1 MAYAAGQI
9 HRNGCKN
16 THTLTPLFGIGVQ
29 AILLLALR
37 CLFSFSTAVTKTG
50 FAFLWRTGENEY
62 RQKAFQSHTR
72 KCGCR
77 YPGGFQRRAG
87 EACLWHTILL
97 ARSSVLYL
105 LLRPNKAIRS
115 CGRACAVTSTD
126 DLVPPFP
133 NETRFA
139 GLSFGEGVGSEC
151 GMQWSMSFRRN
162 KRYIKAP
169 VSRPSSRRSAVSQKD
184 AFKMQACFRFV
195 CSECFQNE
203 SIFSRFT
210 NPPTE

>member
-1 MAYAAGQI
+1 MQKADGLKA
-9 HRNGCKN
+9 R
-16 THTLTPLFGIGVQ
+16 
-29 AILLLALR
+29 
-37 CLFSFSTAVTKTG
+37 FSFSILVTKTD
-50 FAFLWRTGENEY
+50 FALLWHTGENEY

-72 KCGCR
+72 KCCCR

-87 EACLWHTILL
+87 EACHWHTILL

-169 VSRPSSRRSAVSQKD
+169 VSRPSSAAAPFLK
-184 AFKMQACFRFV
+184 KMLSKC
-195 CSECFQNE
+195 
-203 SIFSRFT
+203 
-210 NPPTE
+210 

>member
-1 MAYAAGQI
+1 MAHFSCAVLIRFFHFPSWPQ
-9 HRNGCKN
+9 K
-16 THTLTPLFGIGVQ
+16 P
-29 AILLLALR
+29 ILLFVAH
-37 CLFSFSTAVTKTG
+37 V
-50 FAFLWRTGENEY
+50 ENEY
-62 RQKAFQSHTR
+62 RQKTFRSRAE
-72 KCGCR
+72 KWCCR

-162 KRYIKAP
+162 KRYIKP
-169 VSRPSSRRSAVSQKD
+169 PSRRSAVSQKD
-184 AFKMQACFRFV
+184 AFKMLARFGLV
-195 CSECFQNE
+195 CSVCFQNE
-203 SIFSRFT
+203 SIFSCFAI
-210 NPPTE
+210 PPIG

>member
-1 MAYAAGQI
+1 MAYAAG

-115 CGRACAVTSTD
+115 CGRACAVNPLRWAFIRGRSWKRVRNAMQHELPAEQEVYKSSRLSS
-126 DLVPPFP
+126 LVPPQR
-133 NETRFA
+133 RF
-139 GLSFGEGVGSEC
+139 S
-151 GMQWSMSFRRN
+151 
-162 KRYIKAP
+162 KR
-169 VSRPSSRRSAVSQKD
+169 
-184 AFKMQACFRFV
+184 
-195 CSECFQNE
+195 CFQNA
-203 SIFSRFT
+203 SMFQICMLGVLSK
-210 NPPTE
+210 

>member
-1 MAYAAGQI
+1 MNTGKKHFNLTRGNAVAGI
-9 HRNGCKN
+9 REVSK
-16 THTLTPLFGIGVQ
+16 
-29 AILLLALR
+29 
-37 CLFSFSTAVTKTG
+37 
-50 FAFLWRTGENEY
+50 
-62 RQKAFQSHTR
+62 
-72 KCGCR
+72 
-77 YPGGFQRRAG
+77 GGRGGR
-87 EACLWHTILL
+87 LWHTILL

-162 KRYIKAP
+162 KRYIKNSNTLSFFIFDAVFLAP
-169 VSRPSSRRSAVSQKD
+169 YRATEKHGNISCRKISRMKYLPVPPQRK
-184 AFKMQACFRFV
+184 
-195 CSECFQNE
+195 CFQIA
-203 SIFSRFT
+203 SMFISR
-210 NPPTE
+210 ERKVIAK

>member
-1 MAYAAGQI
+1 MA
-9 HRNGCKN
+9 H
-16 THTLTPLFGIGVQ
+16 V
-29 AILLLALR
+29 
-37 CLFSFSTAVTKTG
+37 
-50 FAFLWRTGENEY
+50 ENEY
-62 RQKAFQSHTR
+62 RQKTFRSRAE
-72 KCGCR
+72 KWCCR

-133 NETRFA
+133 NESRFA

-151 GMQWSMSFRRN
+151 EMQWSMSFRRN

-169 VSRPSSRRSAVSQKD
+169 VSRLSSLVPPQRRFSKD
-184 AFKMQACFRFV
+184 AFKMLARFGSV

-203 SIFSRFT
+203 SIFSRFA
-210 NPPTE
+210 NPPIE

>member
-1 MAYAAGQI
+1 LAYADGQI
-9 HRNGCKN
+9 HRNGCKKN
-16 THTLTPLFGIGVQ
+16 SYSHSSLWHRSTGNSFACAPMSFF
-29 AILLLALR
+29 IL
-37 CLFSFSTAVTKTG
+37 TAVTKTG

-77 YPGGFQRRAG
+77 YPGSFQRRAG

-115 CGRACAVTSTD
+115 CGRACAVTLTD

-169 VSRPSSRRSAVSQKD
+169 VSRPASRRSAVSQKMLS
-184 AFKMQACFRFV
+184 KC
-195 CSECFQNE
+195 
-203 SIFSRFT
+203 
-210 NPPTE
+210 

>member
-1 MAYAAGQI
+1 MWHA
-9 HRNGCKN
+9 
-16 THTLTPLFGIGVQ
+16 
-29 AILLLALR
+29 
-37 CLFSFSTAVTKTG
+37 
-50 FAFLWRTGENEY
+50 GENED
-62 RQKAFQSHTR
+62 RQKAFRSHME
-72 KCGCR
+72 KWCCR
-77 YPGGFQRRAG
+77 YPGGFQRRGGA
-87 EACLWHTILL
+87 AFLWHTILL

-184 AFKMQACFRFV
+184 AFKMLARFGSV

-203 SIFSRFT
+203 SIFSRFA
-210 NPPTE
+210 NPPIE

>member
-151 GMQWSMSFRRN
+151 GMKCSTPRQSS
-162 KRYIKAP
+162 I
-169 VSRPSSRRSAVSQKD
+169 RPSAVSR
-184 AFKMQACFRFV
+184 AAGAPAPTRENGA
-195 CSECFQNE
+195 SAQNGGE
-203 SIFSRFT
+203 NTIFWIDQELQSCY
-210 NPPTE
+210 NDL

>member
-1 MAYAAGQI
+1 MTSGHHHKMLMPSFPASAKTPFCFCGKRGKMNTGRKHFCPTSGNAAAGI
-9 HRNGCKN
+9 REVSK
-16 THTLTPLFGIGVQ
+16 
-29 AILLLALR
+29 
-37 CLFSFSTAVTKTG
+37 
-50 FAFLWRTGENEY
+50 
-62 RQKAFQSHTR
+62 
-72 KCGCR
+72 
-77 YPGGFQRRAG
+77 GGRGGR
-87 EACLWHTILL
+87 LWHTILL

-133 NETRFA
+133 NESRFA

-169 VSRPSSRRSAVSQKD
+169 VSRPSPAAAPFLK
-184 AFKMQACFRFV
+184 KMLSKC
-195 CSECFQNE
+195 
-203 SIFSRFT
+203 
-210 NPPTE
+210 